1 MKSGGD
7 KEKPVKPAGLGDEA
21 GADVF
26 NMKQLRRLI
35 RLMEAHDLSE
45 VDLRQGDE
53 KVKLRRGGVAASGP
67 APAPVVYQGHPA
79 AASAPAAATKA
90 AESAN
95 IVTIKAPMVGTF
107 YCRPNPESEP
117 FVKVGQRVSADT
129 VICII
134 EAMKVFNEIPAEISG
149 QIVAVLADDLQAVDF
164 DRPLFKIDTSA

>member
-7 KEKPVKPAGLGDEA
+7 KEKPVKPAGLGDEG

-67 APAPVVYQGHPA
+67 APVVYQGHPA
-79 AASAPAAATKA
+79 AAPKA

-129 VICII
+129 VVCII